1 MVEIIMPLSPP
12 AKREHIHS
20 RDFECRGYRRDDGL
34 WDIEGHI
41 ADTKTYGFP
50 NDYRG
55 EIGPGEKIHGM
66 FIRMTVDDDFVIR
79 AMEVVTD
86 DSPFAMCGDITSNFQ
101 GLVGE
106 TVGAGWRQRIR
117 RVVGGTHGCTHL
129 TELMGVLAATA
140 FQTIYPLRNR
150 TTAEEDKAADGEV
163 KDGGAG
169 DGPQKPRSKPPM
181 LDTCHA
187 LAATSPIV
195 QKYWPEF
202 YENSPESAIQ
212 DAS

>member
-1 MVEIIMPLSPP
+1 MPLSEP
-12 AKREHIHS
+12 AERDHIHT
-20 RDFECRGYRRDDGL
+20 RAFDCRGYRRKDGL
-34 WDIEGHI
+34 WDIEGRL

-55 EIGPGEKIHGM
+55 EIAAGEAIHGM
-66 FIRMTVDDDFVIR
+66 AIRMTVDDDFVIR
-79 AMEVVTD
+79 AIEVVTD
-86 DSPFAMCGDITSNFQ
+86 DSPFAMCGDITANFQ

-106 TVGAGWRQRIR
+106 TVGAGWRQKIR
-117 RVVGGTHGCTHL
+117 RVVGGVRGCTHL

-150 TTAEEDKAADGEV
+150 TTSTQSAPSGTV
-163 KDGGAG
+163 P
-169 DGPQKPRSKPPM
+169 GPRPRPPM

-195 QKYWPEF
+195 QRYWPEF
-202 YENSPESAIQ
+202 YEPPEDLAVERGNG
-212 DAS
+212 DP